1 MSALDS
7 GSSLCYSKH
16 TKRMYVE
23 GELEMARN
31 KHPEET
37 TKKIL
42 DVSLKLFLGKGYE
55 ETTIQDIVDH
65 LGGLSK
71 GAIYHHFKSKEDIF
85 AAIAEMLGGN
95 VDDWLTDVLK
105 DRTKTGLEKLRYM
118 FLRSLTDPNQTYM
131 TKSGINLLK
140 NPKLLTLLIQS
151 LMTVTVPQYIQ
162 PVIEEGVRDGSIQTD
177 QPREMAEVV
186 MLLIN
191 LWLDP
196 AIYSLADRDA
206 EARLR
211 FADRMLRNA
220 GLPLFDQELWDSVLQ
235 YMLHFEEILSNH
247 QSI

>member
-1 MSALDS
+1 
-7 GSSLCYSKH
+7 
-16 TKRMYVE
+16 
-23 GELEMARN
+23 MARN

-42 DVSLKLFLGKGYE
+42 DASLKLFLGKGYE
-55 ETTIQDIVDH
+55 ETTIQDIVDN

-85 AAIAEMLGGN
+85 VSIAEMLGGS
-95 VDDWLTDVLK
+95 VSDWLDDVLK
-105 DRTKTGLEKLRYM
+105 DQTKTGLEKLRYM
-118 FLRSLTDPNQTYM
+118 FQRSLTDPNQTYI

-140 NPKLLTLLIQS
+140 NPKLLALLVES
-151 LMTVTVPQYIQ
+151 LMTVTVPMYIQ
-162 PVIEEGVRDGSIQTD
+162 PAIEEGVRDGSIQTD

-196 AIYSLADRDA
+196 AIYTLADRDA

-211 FADRMLRNA
+211 FADRMLRSA

-235 YMLHFEEILSNH
+235 YTLHFEEILSN
-247 QSI
+247 QQPI